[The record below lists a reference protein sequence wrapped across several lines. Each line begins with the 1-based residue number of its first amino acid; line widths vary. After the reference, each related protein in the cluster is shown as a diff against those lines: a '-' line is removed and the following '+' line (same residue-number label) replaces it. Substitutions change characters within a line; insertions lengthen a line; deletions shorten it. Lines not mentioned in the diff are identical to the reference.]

1 MYKYIL
7 VALILIPS
15 IALADDTYNPN
26 TQTVNMPVVNS
37 GNLSYE
43 VEMKHD
49 DDMNFRIT
57 KANPITR
64 SSSGAT
70 IQTTIR
76 TNASAKNTESEYFS
90 EVISVRC
97 NAGEVLTG
105 GSCACWLHDAN
116 ANANANVGAIKNC
129 ILVGNSVVG
138 ACSTSF
144 SDANSVVGKLY
155 GSPITVYAVC
165 APGTYSRETRNRQ
178 TDELEEMKQKLIEE
192 MNQRVE
198 MYEQA
203 LNN

>member
-15 IALADDTYNPN
+15 IALADDTYNRN

-76 TNASAKNTESEYFS
+76 TNTSAKNTESKYNS

-105 GSCACWLHDAN
+105 GSCACWVPADVDAD
-116 ANANANVGAIKNC
+116 ANVGAIKNC
-129 ILVGNSVVG
+129 VLGNIGVLG
-138 ACSTSF
+138 GCATSF

-165 APGTYSRETRNRQ
+165 APGTYSPETRNRQ

-192 MNQRVE
+192 MNKRVE